1 MSTPDITRFLKQP
14 GKHYAGARLQQG
26 RILTDADFNEG
37 TWLEEEDRRRALLDF
52 IGPKGGSP
60 DQGFSIGAPLPV
72 GVLDPP
78 QPAAL
83 KPGDVVATTPVLLN
97 GQTISVRPVSIRAG
111 AFYLGGMRFEMDAP
125 QSIMF
130 QRDFLQMT
138 GADIPALDQSPSSQ
152 QISCFYYL
160 NAWEQCL
167 TSIEDQEFIE
177 PALGGIDTG
186 LRVRRMRRVQMRS
199 NPSEPNC
206 EIAFDGLVSDL
217 MSNGSATFNSATGE
231 LVSNGRLFLTRPP
244 AVVAAD
250 CTPDCSLTPP
260 ARFLGADNQTL
271 RIMLTAPDR
280 FVWALDD
287 GAPLYRALVSNLSQ
301 VSPSEVRVKLLTPPR
316 DEEHFP
322 LAGRVVEII
331 PFAALLDN
339 QEVDSSITDP
349 HFNKVADEIGAFTR
363 VLAPYDPVSQT
374 FTIELDAARL
384 DVIRNFVHEW
394 DNHHPDATKLMIPPP
409 LEGPP
414 PDERAFYVRF
424 WQPTDPTKDPIEVP
438 IDPITLTGPALG
450 TTSLVPNFPS
460 AGRAADFWIAA
471 LRPDSPDRPVVPFD
485 LFNGA
490 GLPPDGPKHFYAPL
504 AFLSGAAANTV
515 DENSDCRPLIR
526 PLADGQPGGCT
537 TVTVGDCRTSF
548 GQFDTI
554 QDAIDALPTE
564 GGVVTILP
572 GLYQQFVVIEDR
584 PGVILEGCGEETVLR
599 SFDPVDF
606 VILIGGAS
614 PGVRIRSLTIQAA
627 GPAILAEQG
636 ADDLKL
642 SALHLVGGELVLDG
656 SGNFL
661 PGEIGFSVA
670 PLVIASD
677 LNGFTL
683 EDLHL
688 DCGGRTGIQI
698 SQCTGVEAVGLDVR
712 GSSGTQNQGGAA
724 VDIGACTGVLVRD
737 SALHTFAQVGIALHD
752 STSNVRLV
760 RLRALSEPFL
770 AAGTVPALAAV
781 DVDVCNNVSLTE
793 SHIRQTSIP
802 AANLSVANLSLAGV
816 GIDAAVVMSG
826 NNLEIDGNEIAGAD
840 IGGNLPGSAVWA
852 GLQIRGGA
860 NRVRVND
867 NHIIGGVGHGV
878 TLGSVLWQDAEKSA
892 PPQRFGVG
900 NGQVDFSPQGGFGA
914 TGTVSPD
921 QSFAQLVPISEG
933 GLTDVVIT
941 ANLIEN
947 MSTNGISVFTMLG
960 ITFDSASP
968 DTAFIGVEGL
978 RIEDNTIINNVARP
992 GTSIGGIANLIPSG
1006 MQPTSPTT
1014 GNPQLVN
1021 LQQLALGG
1029 IILSDVGNGAEIRDN
1044 LIRGNGNQLVSQ
1056 PLNGIFVMAGEAI
1069 SICGNRITGN
1079 GAPPTTTQDTGIRGG
1094 IVVLYAG
1101 TGAPGGIADIE
1112 SVLALGGNDLAN
1124 DGSSLRVLNNLV
1136 RHPEGRALYVVAA
1149 GPVSVIGN
1157 FLSSDGF
1164 HGSSDDE
1171 FALGDIILIQNLG
1184 GPWERFDIAKL
1195 STSPNPPTGEL
1206 VFFTDYTTPTMTGSY
1221 LFNVNPSSPR
1231 LFVGVGGQVTFQNN
1245 QVIFDW
1251 AVQRA
1256 PAPDAPLAFFP
1267 VTLMTLDHLAV
1278 IGNQMAFRVRNF
1290 QPPVPPEGTQPIEP
1304 VLAQLFAAGATVDV
1318 SGNRLS
1324 ESLRLVFSSIWSL
1337 GELVNIMTFNQ
1348 TSHFVFGETTKSQA
1362 VLQFN
1367 QVMFDRHDKTL
1378 QDQLFFTPDQGVHL
1392 FFQLLFRNN
1401 LPGPIPPPP
1410 GSP

>member
-1 MSTPDITRFLKQP
+1 MSAPDISRFLKQP

-37 TWLEEEDRRRALLDF
+37 SWLEEEDRRRALLDF

-60 DQGFSIGAPLPV
+60 DQGFSIGAPLTLGAV
-72 GVLDPP
+72 DPP
-78 QPAAL
+78 QPPAL
-83 KPGDVVATTPVLLN
+83 KPGDLVATVPIFLN
-97 GQTISVRPVSIRAG
+97 GDTIAVRPVTIRAG
-111 AFYLGGMRFEMDAP
+111 AFYLGGMRFELDGP

-138 GADIPALDQSPSSQ
+138 GADIPVIDQAQSP

-160 NAWEQCL
+160 NAWEQCI
-167 TSIEDQEFIE
+167 SSVEDQEFAE
-177 PALGGIDTG
+177 PALGGVDAG
-186 LRVRRMRRVQMRS
+186 MRVRRMRRVQMRS
-199 NPSEPNC
+199 NPSELNC
-206 EIAFDGLVSDL
+206 QVAFDGLVSEL
-217 MSNGSATFNSATGE
+217 QSGGVATFNPATGE
-231 LVSNGRLFLTRPP
+231 LVSNGRMFLTRPP

-250 CTPDCSLTPP
+250 CTPVCNPAPP

-287 GAPLYRALVSNLSQ
+287 GAPLYRAVVTNLGQ
-301 VSPSEVRVKLLTPPR
+301 ASPSEVGVKLLTPPR

-322 LAGRVVEII
+322 LTGRVVEII
-331 PFAALLDN
+331 PFAALLDSP
-339 QEVDSSITDP
+339 EVDTSIVDP

-363 VLAPYDPVSQT
+363 VLAPYDPVTQT
-374 FTIELDAARL
+374 FTIELDAPAL
-384 DVIRNFVHEW
+384 DQIRGFVHEW
-394 DNHHPDATKLMIPPP
+394 DHRHPDAAKLMIPPP
-409 LEGPP
+409 AQGPA

-438 IDPITLTGPALG
+438 IVNGVGPALG
-450 TTSLVPNFPS
+450 TTGFVPNFPNLG
-460 AGRAADFWIAA
+460 GRGDFWVAA
-471 LRPDSPDRPVVPFD
+471 LRPDSTDRPVLPFD
-485 LFNGA
+485 LFNGN

-504 AFLSGAAANTV
+504 AFLSGQQGNAV
-515 DENSDCRPLIR
+515 DDNSDCRPLIR

-548 GQFDTI
+548 GQFDSI

-572 GLYQQFVVIEDR
+572 GLYQQLVVIQDR

-599 SFDPVDF
+599 SFDPIDF
-606 VILIGGAS
+606 VISIRGTS

-627 GPAILAEQG
+627 GPAIIANQG

-661 PGEIGFSVA
+661 PGQIGFSVA
-670 PLVIASD
+670 PLVIASN

-683 EDLHL
+683 EDLHV

-698 SQCTGVEAVGLDVR
+698 GQSSGVEATGLEVR
-712 GSSGTQNQGGAA
+712 GSSGTPNQGGAA
-724 VDIGACTGVLVRD
+724 VDIGSCTNVLVRD
-737 SALHTFAQVGIALHD
+737 SLLHTFAQVGLALHD
-752 STSNVRLV
+752 EAFNVQLH
-760 RLRALSEPFL
+760 RLRVLSEPFL
-770 AAGTVPALAAV
+770 AAGVVPALAAI
-781 DVDVCNNVSLTE
+781 DVDLCTSVSLTE
-793 SHIRQTSIP
+793 SHVAQLSVP
-802 AANLSVANLSLAGV
+802 AGNLSVQNLSLSGIGV
-816 GIDAAVVMSG
+816 DAAVVMFGS
-826 NNLEIDGNEIAGAD
+826 NLEIDGNQILGAD
-840 IGGNLPGSAVWA
+840 IGGNFPGSAVW
-852 GLQIRGGA
+852 GGVQIRGDS
-860 NRVRVND
+860 NRVRVNA
-867 NHIIGGVGHGV
+867 NRIAGGVGHGI
-878 TLGSVLWQDAEKSA
+878 TLGSVLWQDAEKSFPA
-892 PPQRFGVG
+892 QRFGAG
-900 NGQVDFSPQGGFGA
+900 KGQIDFSPQGGFGA
-914 TGTVSPD
+914 TGTLAPD

-933 GLTDVVIT
+933 SLSDVVIT
-941 ANLIEN
+941 ANRIEN

-968 DTAFIGVEGL
+968 ETAFIGVDGL
-978 RIEDNTIINNVARP
+978 RIEDNTIVNNVAHP

-1006 MQPTSPTT
+1006 MEPTSPTT

-1021 LQQLALGG
+1021 LQSLALGG
-1029 IILSDVGNGAEIRDN
+1029 IILSDVGNGAEIRNN
-1044 LIRGNGNQLVSQ
+1044 LIRDNGSQQVSR

-1101 TGAPGGIADIE
+1101 TGAPGGVADIE
-1112 SVLALGGNDLAN
+1112 AVLANGGNDLSN

-1171 FALGDIILIQNLG
+1171 FALGDIVLIQNLG

-1195 STSPNPPTGEL
+1195 STDPTPPTGEF
-1206 VFFTDYTTPTMTGSY
+1206 VFFTDYATPTATGAY
-1221 LFNVNPSSPR
+1221 LFNVEPSSPR

-1245 QVIFDW
+1245 QVTFDW
-1251 AVQRA
+1251 AVQRQ
-1256 PAPDAPLAFFP
+1256 PGQGEPLAIFP

-1290 QPPVPPEGTQPIEP
+1290 QAPIDPDGGPPVEP
-1304 VLAQLFAAGATVDV
+1304 VLAHMFAAGATVDI

-1324 ESLRLVFSSIWSL
+1324 ETFRLVFSSIWSL
-1337 GELVNIMTFNQ
+1337 GELVNIMSFNQ
-1348 TSHFVFGETTKSQA
+1348 TTHFNFGETTKSQA
-1362 VLQFN
+1362 ILQNN
-1367 QVMFDRHDKTL
+1367 QVMFDNHNKGL